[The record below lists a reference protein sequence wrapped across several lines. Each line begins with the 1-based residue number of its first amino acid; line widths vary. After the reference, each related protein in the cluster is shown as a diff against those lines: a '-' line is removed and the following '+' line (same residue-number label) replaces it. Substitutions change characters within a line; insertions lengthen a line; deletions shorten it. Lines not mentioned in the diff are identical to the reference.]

1 MSSRTPSIYSDA
13 LETPL
18 EDPHNQEDDLS
29 RAQISI
35 LQQRQQQLRQHPT
48 AVAPLDPNADSA
60 EQDVE
65 VDDPP
70 AEQSGNDDDAGQD
83 TEPMEEDGGAQ
94 VESAQRHQHFTTVAR
109 GGGGGG
115 DDMDVDEDHQQQGGS
130 SSIQVDSVAQNRGVA
145 QAGSAIA
152 SAQHDQ
158 RVGSGTT
165 APTSADTPEAGGT
178 SPSSSSSGAGVVP
191 GRTGTA
197 SGAKASAP
205 AVDEKAQSELRRKIM
220 EIQRDPNINFVDKAG
235 MIQARLYFPYI
246 MKLMSSRWQN
256 AKRSVD
262 SHNDGSVEATKEDLK
277 KTFYNMEQNQLG
289 CKHYRRGCKLKANCC
304 GRWFNCRFCHDD
316 ATDHT
321 IVRSETK
328 MMLCMHCQTIQEA
341 AQDCTSCKARMAVY
355 YCDTCKLWDDDP
367 KKHIYH
373 CDDCGICRIGQG
385 LGRDYFHCK
394 KCNVCMNIQLQDNHK
409 CIERNLE
416 CDCPICGEYMF
427 TSTSTVIFMP
437 CGHCIHSRC
446 HEDYI
451 KTSYQCPTCWKSLGD
466 MSVYYSKI
474 DSLLAEQTMP
484 AEYANIFSIVLCNDC
499 EVKSEAPYHFLYHRC
514 DKCRGYNTKV
524 LETFKRV
531 GADGHVQVVDNA
543 IAAGAA
549 GTAPENN
556 ITGGNTVLGGT
567 AGSSSTSSSAGVG
580 PSSGANLLVPGGTVV
595 NMSVSRSPLMDEN
608 ASGDM
613 TMAGISGNSA
623 P

>member
-13 LETPL
+13 LDTPL
-18 EDPHNQEDDLS
+18 ENPHRQEEVPS
-29 RAQISI
+29 RAHTSI
-35 LQQRQQQLRQHPT
+35 RPQQRQQEQHQHPT
-48 AVAPLDPNADSA
+48 ATAPADPNADSI

-65 VDDPP
+65 VDDPSK
-70 AEQSGNDDDAGQD
+70 EQSGDDEEDYQD
-83 TEPMEEDGGAQ
+83 TEPMEEDGGAE
-94 VESAQRHQHFTTVAR
+94 VESAQRHQQSRATAR
-109 GGGGGG
+109 GGE
-115 DDMDVDEDHQQQGGS
+115 DMDVDDDHQQGGS
-130 SSIQVDSVAQNRGVA
+130 SSMQIDSVTQSQSVAQGGIATSV
-145 QAGSAIA
+145 SAAA
-152 SAQHDQ
+152 SAQQ
-158 RVGSGTT
+158 GQNTGSGPGTIT
-165 APTSADTPEAGGT
+165 PAATDPPEAGGT
-178 SPSSSSSGAGVVP
+178 SSSTSGAG
-191 GRTGTA
+191 GTATA
-197 SGAKASAP
+197 SGAKSSTP
-205 AVDEKAQSELRRKIM
+205 AVDEKAQSELRRQIM
-220 EIQRDPNINFVDKAG
+220 EIQRDPNIKFSDKAG
-235 MIQARLYFPYI
+235 MIQ
-246 MKLMSSRWQN
+246 KLMSSRWQN
-256 AKRSVD
+256 SKRLTD
-262 SHNDGSVEATKEDLK
+262 KQNDGSIEATEEDLK
-277 KTFYNMEQNQLG
+277 KTYYNMDQNQLG

-304 GRWFNCRFCHDD
+304 GMWFNCRFCHDD
-316 ATDHT
+316 DSDHT

-341 AQDCTSCKARMAVY
+341 AQNCSSCKARMAVY

-466 MSVYYSKI
+466 MSAYYSKI

-484 AEYANIFSIVLCNDC
+484 PDYANIFSIVLCNDC
-499 EVKSEAPYHFLYHRC
+499 EIKSEVPYHFLYHRC

-531 GADGHVQVVDNA
+531 GTDGQVQVVDNV
-543 IAAGAA
+543 IATGAA
-549 GTAPENN
+549 GTVPENN
-556 ITGGNTVLGGT
+556 IAGGNTVMVG
-567 AGSSSTSSSAGVG
+567 AVGSSSTSSAGVG
-580 PSSGANLLVPGGTVV
+580 TSSGANSLVPGGAVV
-595 NMSVSRSPLMDEN
+595 SVSMPRSPLMDEN